1 MRPDYSPVAIYRA
14 LDRHNDGRID
24 MINLKQFFNANNIFL
39 SEREIIALIRRIDT
53 KADQTI
59 CLDELQDYIEQQVGF
74 RS

>member
-59 CLDELQDYIEQQVGF
+59 SLDELQDYIEQQVGF

>member
-1 MRPDYSPVAIYRA
+1 
-14 LDRHNDGRID
+14 

-59 CLDELQDYIEQQVGF
+59 SLDELQDYIEQQVGF

>member
-1 MRPDYSPVAIYRA
+1 MPDYSPVAIYRA

-59 CLDELQDYIEQQVGF
+59 SLDELQDYIEQQVGF